1 MIAKETSSCL
11 QFSKKKG
18 YSNQVIQRS
27 DGFMNK
33 IKVVKG
39 HECYPKDRKD
49 QLQNFIA
56 TINTKG
62 EIISLELE
70 SGVIL
75 ENTGKNQKWQNPN
88 NQKMY
93 IVKN

>member
-1 MIAKETSSCL
+1 
-11 QFSKKKG
+11 
-18 YSNQVIQRS
+18 
-27 DGFMNK
+27 MNK
-33 IKVVKG
+33 IKIVKG
-39 HECYPKDRKD
+39 YECYPKDRKD

-56 TINTKG
+56 TINAKG

-75 ENTGKNQKWQNPN
+75 ESTGKQQKWQNPN

-93 IVKN
+93 IING